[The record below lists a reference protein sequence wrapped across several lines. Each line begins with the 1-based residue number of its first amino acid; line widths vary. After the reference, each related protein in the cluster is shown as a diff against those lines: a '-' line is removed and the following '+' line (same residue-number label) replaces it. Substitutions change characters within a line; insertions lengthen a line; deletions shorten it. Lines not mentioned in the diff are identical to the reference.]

1 MHERHC
7 GSLSMCERVFK
18 FSDSCS
24 LAHYNPTLLIPRS
37 STYKQKDI
45 TRRTGHISYTYV
57 LIVVVCV
64 CSYDTC
70 LSSGVIFHTGLC
82 IKRGKFYTLLFL
94 TNLNFS

>member
-7 GSLSMCERVFK
+7 GSLSICESERVFK

-24 LAHYNPTLLIPRS
+24 LVHYNPTLLIPRS
-37 STYKQKDI
+37 STYKQKDT

-64 CSYDTC
+64 CVLMC
-70 LSSGVIFHTGLC
+70 LSSGIKFHTGLL
-82 IKRGKFYTLLFL
+82 Y
-94 TNLNFS
+94 